1 MDIGSIFLILALLTL
16 VGLYISRPLFEHSG
30 TAVSQEE
37 QELSAL
43 MAERDRI
50 LNAIQELE
58 FDHILGKIP
67 EEDYPSQRQMLMQS
81 GASIMRQIDEHGG
94 LAAPAEDLDTR
105 LESAIA
111 ARRAT
116 SVRLAAGD
124 DDIENMLA
132 ARRRER
138 QERAAG
144 FCPQCGGTV
153 QRSDKFCP
161 KCGTSL

>member
-1 MDIGSIFLILALLTL
+1 
-16 VGLYISRPLFEHSG
+16 
-30 TAVSQEE
+30 
-37 QELSAL
+37 
-43 MAERDRI
+43 
-50 LNAIQELE
+50 
-58 FDHILGKIP
+58 
-67 EEDYPSQRQMLMQS
+67 MLMQS